1 MANDSTHWIGAP
13 FWIETLQP
21 NVSEAAE
28 FYTQLIGWA
37 VEDPGEN
44 DNVLVARLD
53 GQSVAGI
60 AQAPRAVPAGW
71 LIHILVDDVD
81 ASIAE
86 AETAGGSCLL
96 PSLEQNSGGRVAIL
110 ADPSGI
116 PFCVNDGQ
124 GVEGA
129 EIVGETN
136 SWSMS
141 SLHSPD
147 ARASQDFYGALFGWE
162 LHEVSGAAP
171 FSRWSL
177 DGHTIGLLSDAGNA
191 PPHWAVNVAISDADT
206 TAALVESLG
215 GTVVLEPFD
224 TESHRNVVIAD
235 PAGAVLACSAEHS
248 S

>member
-1 MANDSTHWIGAP
+1 MMANDSSYPFGTP

-28 FYTQLIGWA
+28 FYTQLFAWA
-37 VEDPGEN
+37 VEDLGEKN
-44 DNVLVARLD
+44 RALIARLD

-60 AQAPRAVPAGW
+60 TQAPGAVPAGW
-71 LIHILVDDVD
+71 LIHVLVDDVD

-86 AETAGGSCLL
+86 AQAAGGSCLL
-96 PSLEQNSGGRVAIL
+96 PSLDQNSGGRVAIL

-116 PFCVNDGQ
+116 PFCVNDGE

-136 SWSMS
+136 TWSMS

-147 ARASQDFYGALFGWE
+147 ARTSQDFYGALFGWE
-162 LHEVSGAAP
+162 LHEVSGAP

-177 DGHTIGLLSDAGNA
+177 DGHTIGLLSDAGDA

-224 TESHRNVVIAD
+224 TETHRNVVIAD
-235 PAGAVLACSAEHS
+235 PAGAVLACSAEQPS
-248 S
+248 